1 MGGLMGKGKMRF
13 LISAVLALVVA
24 AGGCA
29 WYFLRYTKT
38 PEYSLRMIEEA
49 VQQHDRG
56 KFDRYVDVPRL
67 VETSGDDFLEGLMDA
82 DHALTEE
89 VRSAVANFAQM
100 FKSSISMSFQSAIY
114 DYVKTGVWGEADEQA
129 AESEKTVDS
138 QFILGKAGLMQTEFR
153 AMETLERDNDRQA
166 TVSFRVYQA
175 EADSE
180 FVLKARLVKEDD
192 GVWRVNEIEN
202 FRDFVAFVMKARK
215 AKMQDYLQK
224 TEAIVRVHDEKV
236 AAADKK
242 LVDIL
247 HSGSLGD
254 MAIRRQMKTVMLEEI
269 MPEWHSRRE
278 ELSAVAP
285 PPSAQPLHHLR
296 LRICD
301 LRIAYAGRYSD
312 WLETKEAS
320 VIHEANGIL
329 KEARTLEQEAEILAR
344 QMKKTHQ

>member
-1 MGGLMGKGKMRF
+1 MGEILKQGKAR
-13 LISAVLALVVA
+13 LLLAVLLALVFV

-56 KFDRYVDVPRL
+56 KFDRYVDVPHL
-67 VETSGDDFLEGLMDA
+67 VEKAGDDFLEGMMDA

-100 FKSSISMSFQSAIY
+100 FKSSISMSFQSAVY
-114 DYVKTGVWGEADEQA
+114 DYVKTGVWGEAGEQT
-129 AESEKTVDS
+129 AESNRTVDS
-138 QFILGKAGLMQTEFR
+138 QFILGKAGLTQTEFR
-153 AMETLERDNDRQA
+153 GMEGLEQENDRQA
-166 TVSFRVYQA
+166 TADFRVYQA

-192 GVWRVNEIEN
+192 GVWRINGIEN
-202 FRDFVAFVMKARK
+202 FRDFVVFVMKARK
-215 AKMQDYLQK
+215 AKMQDYLQA
-224 TEAIVRVHDEKV
+224 TEIIIRVHDEKV

-254 MAIRRQMKTVMLEEI
+254 MAIRRQMKTVMLEEL
-269 MPEWHSRRE
+269 MPDWLARRE
-278 ELSAVAP
+278 ELNAVTP
-285 PPSAQPLHHLR
+285 PPSAQPLHRLR

-312 WLETKEAS
+312 WLETKEAN

-344 QMKKTHQ
+344 QMQKKHS